1 MNALNFPI
9 GVKTFDVN
17 DGAAQISFNPTD
29 VNFVSALYDLFAECA
44 ERYETDKD
52 KKFENNTAFFEY
64 VRQRDAEVSDDVDRL
79 FGEGAAAAVFQGHSA
94 HAMAEGLDELLS
106 GGH

>member
-29 VNFVSALYDLFAECA
+29 VNFVSALYNLFAECA

-64 VRQRDAEVSDDVDRL
+64 VRQRDAAILGVPAGTPTSDVSYQNASL
-79 FGEGAAAAVFQGHSA
+79 ALQKWKAGYWY
-94 HAMAEGLDELLS
+94 
-106 GGH
+106 